1 MSLAKIAIS
10 KDVIVMPNWGSNE
23 VLNKFCNIMNR
34 PGPLFFS
41 RIGGSDY
48 DCVRDYFNDNNII
61 NNRHWYQNQ
70 LYSVKSHNG
79 YFDFKN
85 KQENFVKY
93 LEAMI
98 ESYQNSDA
106 FMYGNGRLINSFDSN
121 QFLPNEANFVNHLCK
136 NKVCINYSFIEGLAP
151 FLKSFDCW
159 ATGKK
164 ILVVSPLSASVEH
177 QYKNRDNLYQDY
189 KFPDFNLSTYNT
201 KITYSNNSN
210 DNQSIL
216 NVSTSNWSEEAERM
230 AEEISKIDFDVALL
244 SCGSYAMYLGNFIKN
259 SLSKKSLYV
268 GGALNMIFN
277 IYGGRYNHP
286 GYCRLKDSVGLITE
300 SQINPIENKDIEH
313 MKSGRNF
320 KSESLNAYF
329 GVKKE

>member
-1 MSLAKIAIS
+1 MSLDRIAINNN
-10 KDVIVMPNWGSNE
+10 VIVMSDWGSGE
-23 VLNKFCNIMNR
+23 VLNTFCDIMNQSR
-34 PGPLFFS
+34 PLFFS

-48 DCVRDYFNDNNII
+48 NCVRDYFNNNDII
-61 NNRHWYQNQ
+61 NDLHWYKNE

-79 YFDFKN
+79 YFDFEN
-85 KQENFVKY
+85 KQENFTKY

-106 FMYGNGRLINSFDSN
+106 FMYGNGRLISSFDSN
-121 QFLPNEANFVNHLCK
+121 QFLPNDAIFVNHLCK

-151 FLKSFDCW
+151 FLKSFDRW
-159 ATGKK
+159 ARGKK
-164 ILVVSPLSASVEH
+164 ILVVSPLSASIEH
-177 QYKNRDNLYQDY
+177 QYKNRDSLYRNY
-189 KFPDFNLSTYNT
+189 RFPDIDLLTYNT
-201 KITYSNNSN
+201 KITYS
-210 DNQSIL
+210 DEGDHPSIL
-216 NVSTSNWSEEAERM
+216 NVTTSNWLKEAECM
-230 AEEISKIDFDVALL
+230 AEEISKINFDIALL

-259 SLSKKSLYV
+259 NLGKKSLYV

-286 GYCRLKDSVGLITE
+286 GYRRLTDSVGLIPE
-300 SQINPIENKDIEH
+300 SQINPIENKDIKH

-329 GVKKE
+329 GVKLE